1 MHLRT
6 LKFVIL
12 FSLSFL
18 SLQNSF
24 AIDRE
29 EAVMYASFV
38 LGLLGGVQSS
48 SQGSEV
54 CALGHDEIVV
64 AMGEK
69 NRNLINVENNPEK
82 YTSCKMLY
90 IAKDKSKGLRSYIEK
105 YNRRRIAT
113 VSLLENFNES
123 GGMILVQMGRRNFEL
138 SVNSKEIKEA
148 GIKLAPLVLELV
160 INN

>member
-1 MHLRT
+1 MYLRT
-6 LKFVIL
+6 LKFTVLFIL
-12 FSLSFL
+12 SLL

-29 EAVMYASFV
+29 EASMYASFIFS
-38 LGLLGGVQSS
+38 LSNGVQSAN
-48 SQGSEV
+48 QGSEV

-82 YTSCKMLY
+82 HTSCKMLY
-90 IAKDKSKGLRSYIEK
+90 IANDKSKGLRSYVEK
-105 YNRRRIAT
+105 YNHKRIVT
-113 VSLLENFNES
+113 LGVLENFNES

>member
-1 MHLRT
+1 MYLKT
-6 LKFVIL
+6 LKFIAL
-12 FSLSFL
+12 FLLSFL
-18 SLQNSF
+18 SSQNSF

-29 EAVMYASFV
+29 ESSMYASFIF
-38 LGLLGGVQSS
+38 GLANGVQSS
-48 SQGSEV
+48 SQGEV
-54 CALGHDEIVV
+54 CALGYDEIVV

-90 IAKDKSKGLRSYIEK
+90 IAKDKSRGLRNYIEK
-105 YNRRRIAT
+105 YNRKRIVT
-113 VSLLENFNES
+113 LGVLENFNES

-148 GIKLAPLVLELV
+148 GIRLAPLVLELV

>member
-1 MHLRT
+1 MNLRN
-6 LKFVIL
+6 LKFIML
-12 FSLSFL
+12 FLLSFL
-18 SLQNSF
+18 SSQNSF
-24 AIDRE
+24 AIDRV

-38 LGLLGGVQSS
+38 LSLSDGVQSS
-48 SQGSEV
+48 NQGSEV

-64 AMGEK
+64 VMGEK
-69 NRNLINVENNPEK
+69 NRNLINVENNLEK

-90 IAKDKSKGLRSYIEK
+90 IARDKSKGLRSYIEK

-138 SVNSKEIKEA
+138 SINSKEIKEA